1 MAGIY
6 VLEPNP
12 MNDKSHWLK
21 TSGSKAIWYNKEF
34 EIWAIGSRKNLGS
47 HKANFFSVED
57 VSSPHEATTW
67 QYWDVTDYSVSD
79 DIMVDT
85 FVETGTCI
93 IYSKGLLFIVNIYK
107 TSQLLALFGRIL
119 PLRGKLLIY
128 IFLYF

>member
-1 MAGIY
+1 MKLIVTLKEQSTDAQSSLAGIY

-47 HKANFFSVED
+47 HKAKFFSVDD

-85 FVETGTCI
+85 FVDTGTCI
-93 IYSKGLLFIVNIYK
+93 
-107 TSQLLALFGRIL
+107 R
-119 PLRGKLLIY
+119 
-128 IFLYF
+128 